1 MKAKCEAGIWS
12 TRPRISKINEV
23 DGNGQRTI
31 RLFRPLDKTMPL
43 EDNDDKYD
51 DHPTWQRSKT
61 KQELVLLH

>member
-1 MKAKCEAGIWS
+1 MLKRRLAD
-12 TRPRISKINEV
+12 EV